1 MRAGGLSGIGC
12 WCTPHIFREIYYVM
26 IREID
31 FEIKPEN
38 TKSLCEQRGVSVKAC
53 RRVDEMSVLVVDFL

>member
-26 IREID
+26 IRETD

-38 TKSLCEQRGVSVKAC
+38 TKSLCEQRGDV
-53 RRVDEMSVLVVDFL
+53 